1 MRLFYST
8 PSQRAASGASQGTGG
23 AISECPR
30 TARVR
35 SSEIPFLSCT
45 RHAEFKFRILTAV
58 AGALDWPR
66 LSCTKTES
74 QGDKFQSQAAN
85 KGRRGDQG
93 ATGGADGGR
102 RRSGVRRRRSPT
114 ERRAPTEVADGGR
127 CAESGSPNLDS
138 SQHRS
143 VPACPANPQPGRAR
157 LLVLS
162 LRPGRLYRHSRARN
176 AHLIDGR
183 GRGRSTARCFC
194 LCFLV
199 IL

>member
-8 PSQRAASGASQGTGG
+8 PSQRAASEASQGTGG

-66 LSCTKTES
+66 LSCTKTKS

-85 KGRRGDQG
+85 KGRREDQG
-93 ATGGADGGR
+93 ATGGAGGGRRPEVPTEVADGAACADGGR
-102 RRSGVRRRRSPT
+102 RRSGARRRKSPT
-114 ERRAPTEVADGGR
+114 GEG
-127 CAESGSPNLDS
+127 
-138 SQHRS
+138 
-143 VPACPANPQPGRAR
+143 
-157 LLVLS
+157 VLS
-162 LRPGRLYRHSRARN
+162 PRALTWIHPSTGRFQLVRPIPNREEPGCWSYRYALGGCTGIREPGTP
-176 AHLIDGR
+176 I
-183 GRGRSTARCFC
+183 
-194 LCFLV
+194 
-199 IL
+199 